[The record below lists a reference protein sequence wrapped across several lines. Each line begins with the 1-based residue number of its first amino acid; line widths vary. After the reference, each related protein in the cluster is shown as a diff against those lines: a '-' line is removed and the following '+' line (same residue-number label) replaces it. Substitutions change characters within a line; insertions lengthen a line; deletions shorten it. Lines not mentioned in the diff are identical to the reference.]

1 MQFLSRPGARALV
14 AIACL
19 AGLVTPAHAQQ
30 APAAPLPTPRAP
42 AQSPAALPSGPER
55 PLSINEAVD
64 LALKQNLGIQIERL
78 NPQLQDYTIAQALA
92 NYTPVFGGGVN
103 YNNQQQPPSSFL
115 SGSDTTVTS
124 SNFGGNAQIAKF
136 FPWGTNAVVSWDS
149 SRSTTNN
156 TFSSFDPQ
164 LNGNVNVQVTQPFL
178 RNFKFDTVREQ
189 VFAAHKNREIAD
201 VDLQQSVAL
210 TTRQVKV
217 AYWNYV
223 FALDSLVVSQQ
234 SLDLAQE

>member
-1 MQFLSRPGARALV
+1 
-14 AIACL
+14 
-19 AGLVTPAHAQQ
+19 
-30 APAAPLPTPRAP
+30 
-42 AQSPAALPSGPER
+42 
-55 PLSINEAVD
+55 
-64 LALKQNLGIQIERL
+64 KQNLGIQIERL

-92 NYTPVFGGGVN
+92 NYTPVLAGGFN
-103 YNNQQQPPSSFL
+103 YTTQHQPPSSFL

-124 SNFGGNAQIAKF
+124 SNFGGNAQVAKF
-136 FPWGTNAVVSWDS
+136 FPWGTNALVSWDS

-156 TFSSFDPQ
+156 SFTSFNPQ
-164 LNGNVNVQVTQPFL
+164 LHGNVDVRVTQPFL
-178 RNFKFDTVREQ
+178 RNFKFHTVREQ
-189 VFAAHKNREIAD
+189 VFAERKTRYIAD

-234 SLDLAQE
+234 